1 MAEIR
6 NDRILGDS
14 DYRRAQREV
23 RRLTEENGDLL
34 QRLAA
39 ASREIERLR
48 ALVVELKKTRRVI

>member
-1 MAEIR
+1 MAETR
-6 NDRILGDS
+6 DDRTLGDS
-14 DYRRAQREV
+14 EYRRVQREV

-48 ALVVELKKTRRVI
+48 ALVIELKKTRRVV

>member
-1 MAEIR
+1 MSEIR
-6 NDRILGDS
+6 EDRTLGDG
-14 DYRRAQREV
+14 DYRRVQREV

-48 ALVVELKKTRRVI
+48 ALVIDLKKTRRLV